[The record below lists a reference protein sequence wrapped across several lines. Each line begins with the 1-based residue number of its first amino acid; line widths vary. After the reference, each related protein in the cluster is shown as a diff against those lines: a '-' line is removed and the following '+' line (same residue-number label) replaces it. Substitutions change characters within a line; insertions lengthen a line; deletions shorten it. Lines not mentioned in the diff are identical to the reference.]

1 MSVVVLILLLV
12 CLAALIVSWYFSLLF
27 LEVIFE
33 PSFFKILL
41 FPGLPLSLLTR
52 ENSDLCFLAASCVKL
67 NPWKGSFPGGEV
79 LLLRARVEDKC
90 EMDV

>member
-1 MSVVVLILLLV
+1 MS
-12 CLAALIVSWYFSLLF
+12 
-27 LEVIFE
+27 
-33 PSFFKILL
+33 PSSFKILL

-90 EMDV
+90 EMDVWMKGSLPGRGDLTDETRVILSMKK